1 MTIEMTR
8 RRWSRH
14 RQRRQSGRDG
24 TTGPVV
30 PGGADRAGG
39 SLEHNERLRDPRRPR
54 LCWESGHAE
63 PRQRQRACRE
73 PVRRGVLPGEHA
85 PLIPVLKPLRVRPGP
100 IHVGPVR
107 HPNHGRHPP
116 VTPSGSPR
124 LAASPLNQ
132 DRRPS
137 SIRPCCGARSRR
149 PRGPRPPAGSGASPG
164 RSAARGPWQGRR
176 ARSRNCHA

>member
-54 LCWESGHAE
+54 LCGESGDAE
-63 PRQRQRACRE
+63 PRQRQRPRDKPIRCR
-73 PVRRGVLPGEHA
+73 VLPGEHA
-85 PLIPVLKPLRVRPGP
+85 PL
-100 IHVGPVR
+100 
-107 HPNHGRHPP
+107 
-116 VTPSGSPR
+116 
-124 LAASPLNQ
+124 
-132 DRRPS
+132 
-137 SIRPCCGARSRR
+137 
-149 PRGPRPPAGSGASPG
+149 
-164 RSAARGPWQGRR
+164 
-176 ARSRNCHA
+176 